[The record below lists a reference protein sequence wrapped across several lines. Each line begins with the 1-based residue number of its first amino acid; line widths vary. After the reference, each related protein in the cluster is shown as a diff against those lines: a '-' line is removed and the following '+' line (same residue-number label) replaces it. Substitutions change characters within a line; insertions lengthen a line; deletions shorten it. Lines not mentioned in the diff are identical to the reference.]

1 MPEVLITMG
10 LIGKSTPL
18 KERLAE
24 GQRKE
29 TGIVPPGELTNIG
42 VFIATRGRL

>member
-24 GQRKE
+24 GQHKE
-29 TGIVPPGELTNIG
+29 TGIVPPGELTSIG
-42 VFIATRGRL
+42 VFIATSGTL